1 MINLGRIADHE
12 IHPRRSLSGGV
23 LMTLCNGIKS
33 YFLAIK
39 EAIRCFDIRPIH
51 ILLRQRFVGTF
62 ENIRCHYH
70 QTTCSQNMPKLTIGK
85 VLFYPL
91 FVVSNPGT
99 LLQLR
104 LLLIRFVWL
113 FTDLL
118 LRGCL
123 LTLPELF
130 SHSDIL
136 RNPHGFT
143 FRDQRFTSS
152 DPPRSSKPYSES
164 ILKLTAKAFANHH
177 LWITSLQHCHR
188 KINNFPPLRPE
199 NPLQTTQFRG

>member
-1 MINLGRIADHE
+1 
-12 IHPRRSLSGGV
+12 
-23 LMTLCNGIKS
+23 
-33 YFLAIK
+33 
-39 EAIRCFDIRPIH
+39 
-51 ILLRQRFVGTF
+51 
-62 ENIRCHYH
+62 
-70 QTTCSQNMPKLTIGK
+70 MPKLTIGK

-91 FVVSNPGT
+91 FVVSNPRT
-99 LLQLR
+99 LLQLC
-104 LLLIRFVWL
+104 LLLVRFVWL
-113 FTDLL
+113 FIDVLL
-118 LRGCL
+118 PGCL

-177 LWITSLQHCHR
+177 LWITSL
-188 KINNFPPLRPE
+188 
-199 NPLQTTQFRG
+199 